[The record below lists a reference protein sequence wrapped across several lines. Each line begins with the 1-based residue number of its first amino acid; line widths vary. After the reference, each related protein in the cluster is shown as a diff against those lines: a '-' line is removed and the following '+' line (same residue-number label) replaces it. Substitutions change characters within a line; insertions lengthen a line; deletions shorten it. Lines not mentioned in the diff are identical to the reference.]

1 MSSRSIVRIALS
13 FVALIALIV
22 CGRRPTA
29 RRRRSRAPHCSS
41 STRTMSPRSAPSS
54 CRTPSGG
61 ESVTMSTATRR
72 WIARPGRACRARS
85 GARSIGCPH
94 HGLARF
100 IPSAANDRRGGS
112 VHVHAARAR
121 GDASRHALR
130 GRVRALVTLALV
142 VATACAADAGRRAPG
157 TVLFL
162 TDFGVKD
169 GAVAACKGVML
180 SIAPETRIVDLTHD
194 VPPYDIEI
202 AGEVLEQAVP
212 FTDGHGRRR
221 RRRPGRRQRAQGDR
235 RPDEARAHARR
246 ARQRPLH
253 ARYADGGRR
262 AGGRAAQPPIFPRRA
277 DVVHLS
283 RPRNF
288 APVAAH
294 LAAGT
299 PLDSL
304 GPPITPVMLDTRP
317 ARLSGGRIEGTVRYI
332 EDPYGN
338 VVTDLPAALLDS
350 LGARLGDSLEV
361 RVGPRML
368 RLPWRNTFS
377 DVPSGQALAVIH
389 SRGLLSFP
397 STRVISPRGSA

>member
-1 MSSRSIVRIALS
+1 M
-13 FVALIALIV
+13 
-22 CGRRPTA
+22 
-29 RRRRSRAPHCSS
+29 
-41 STRTMSPRSAPSS
+41 
-54 CRTPSGG
+54 
-61 ESVTMSTATRR
+61 
-72 WIARPGRACRARS
+72 
-85 GARSIGCPH
+85 
-94 HGLARF
+94 
-100 IPSAANDRRGGS
+100 
-112 VHVHAARAR
+112 
-121 GDASRHALR
+121 
-130 GRVRALVTLALV
+130 RALVTLALV
-142 VATACAADAGRRAPG
+142 VATACAADAERRAPG

-212 FTDGHGRRR
+212 FYPTAGCRR

-235 RPDEARAHARR
+235 CPDQARPPARR
-246 ARQRPLH
+246 ADNGLFTLVMQTEGVERAVELRNRQYFRAEQTSFTFH
-253 ARYADGGRR
+253 GRD
-262 AGGRAAQPPIFPRRA
+262 I
-277 DVVHLS
+277 
-283 RPRNF
+283 F

-304 GPPITPVMLDTRP
+304 GPPITPVMLDIRP

-338 VVTDLPAALLDS
+338 VVTDIPAALLDS
-350 LGARLGDSLEV
+350 LGARLGDSLEL
-361 RVGPRML
+361 RVGSRTL

-389 SRGLLSFP
+389 SRGLLSLSINQGDFAARFGVKRKDP
-397 STRVISPRGSA
+397 ISVRRLP